1 MVDKKILVRLGG
13 LLLIFVL
20 IISFFGIIK
29 PSFIDNKDSSQNK
42 NTNLLKIA
50 IVNEDNGTTYNGE
63 TVNIANTLIKSFTKN
78 SDYNVEEVTRNIAEK
93 GLENNTYQLM
103 VILPSKFSEE
113 SLALES
119 VNPTKVNFQYKIK
132 TDKPVIS
139 RQAEQAVITLKSKFN
154 KDLIRVYFSSIIG
167 TLQSSQDY
175 VSDIVENN
183 GVVLNTYKTKL
194 LDPLNSYS
202 KSFEGLGTN
211 SNNLLSNYL
220 LFDKALNQSNESFS
234 SIINTNKT
242 YDEEIQRIKLLQE
255 GWTKSI
261 TNREHNLKAYDE
273 EFSKLSV
280 DEQLIKLKKVNE
292 HISNNFPNSSI
303 WKETVENANNFNQ
316 QLESLIQEL
325 KSLNGDIDNTLDRYN
340 KTITDAIE
348 ESIKNVEG
356 KLLDSGKVDMTL
368 GLYLKNL
375 RNKMISKIDDTLYK
389 NTYYTDEA
397 INKLGLSEEDTQYL
411 KNINSFIKWYT
422 KSNGKKDATFKNS
435 TNIGKYLMDLRDDAI
450 NTLSENRVLSFRDI
464 KGKISKL
471 YITVPKNYILNVKNY
486 SAKKVDDTTYEV
498 SVPNNVGTS
507 IDISYN
513 LSVAD
518 KSKIGLLE
526 STSLKAELLTQ
537 ENVEVVTGKEELTTK
552 KEKKIIQINPQ
563 QNIEVEVEAK
573 TIKPQTNSKIIQRKY
588 NVSDT
593 ISPFKSYD
601 NKTLINAFF
610 KDIRGYLGLS
620 SLANAFY
627 DIDLHKG
634 FVKNDENSLLKQ
646 ADIKSLKTIII
657 SLIKESTINALKSDL
672 KISDKEI
679 SEFEKKTINGKELA
693 DSIESLKKDTE
704 DLITNL
710 KTVLVETE
718 KVHNSLL
725 NKPAFTESENNDNT
739 DLVNVSMEMNKDLS
753 TLITASRTLMDN
765 TKANQTISKDIENT
779 VEKLN
784 KDVENLEKEGKSL
797 STKVSELG
805 KVMNKEY
812 GSNEE
817 FLKSFTSVLSNTKV
831 GNKKNEAVYDYLSN
845 PINASKIKDLVD
857 VNLDKENIRKQDN
870 SLGLIIILISYLV
883 GLSITYLLQHSN
895 IAMLQRQLQVYK
907 RIQFRN
913 SIAPMMFLTIF
924 AGVAGIIIGII
935 SSYKLGMNFNGSF
948 IIILSIISILLIF
961 TYGTNIILSK
971 LKSFGFM
978 LCVIIL
984 LLYILSS
991 NQLLEDNMNF
1001 ARMITMFS
1009 PLSYIEKAISG
1020 FISGLGRNTLVLFAL
1035 WIIGITLGFLNILIY
1050 RTLKEDKEIV

>member
-1 MVDKKILVRLGG
+1 MDKKILVRLGG

>member
-1 MVDKKILVRLGG
+1 MDKKILVRLGG

-948 IIILSIISILLIF
+948 IIILSIIAILLIF

-978 LCVIIL
+978 LCVVIL

>member
-1 MVDKKILVRLGG
+1 MDKKILVRLGG

-471 YITVPKNYILNVKNY
+471 YIIVPKNYILNVKNY

-620 SLANAFY
+620 SFANAFY

-948 IIILSIISILLIF
+948 IIILSIIAILLIF

-978 LCVIIL
+978 LCVVIL

-1020 FISGLGRNTLVLFAL
+1020 FISGSGRNTLVLFAL

>member
-1 MVDKKILVRLGG
+1 MDKKILVRLGG

-303 WKETVENANNFNQ
+303 WKETIENANNFNK

-325 KSLNGDIDNTLDRYN
+325 KSLNRDIDNTLDRYN

-348 ESIKNVEG
+348 ESIKKVEG
-356 KLLDSGKVDMTL
+356 KLLDSGKIDMTL

-397 INKLGLSEEDTQYL
+397 INKLGLSAEDTQYL

-450 NTLSENRVLSFRDI
+450 NTLSENKVLSFRDI

-471 YITVPKNYILNVKNY
+471 YITVPKNYTLNVKNY
-486 SAKKVDDTTYEV
+486 SAKKVDDTTYEI
-498 SVPNNVGTS
+498 SVPNDVGTS
-507 IDISYN
+507 VDISYN

-526 STSLKAELLTQ
+526 SASLKGELITQ
-537 ENVEVVTGKEELTTK
+537 ENVEVLTGKEELTTK
-552 KEKKIIQINPQ
+552 KEKKTIQINPQ
-563 QNIEVEVEAK
+563 KNIEVEVETK
-573 TIKPQTNSKIIQRKY
+573 TIKPQTNSKIIERKY
-588 NVSDT
+588 NVSDD

-601 NKTLINAFF
+601 NKASINAFF
-610 KDIRGYLGLS
+610 KDIKGYLGLS

-679 SEFEKKTINGKELA
+679 SEFEGKTINGKELA

-725 NKPAFTESENNDNT
+725 NKPAFTESENKDNA

-753 TLITASRTLMDN
+753 TLITASRALMDN
-765 TKANQTISKDIENT
+765 TKANQTISKDVENT

-784 KDVENLEKEGKSL
+784 KDVENLEKEGESL

-805 KVMNKEY
+805 EVMSKEY
-812 GSNEE
+812 SSNEE
-817 FLKSFTSVLSNTKV
+817 FLKSFSSVLSNTKV

-857 VNLDKENIRKQDN
+857 ADLDKESIRKQDN

-913 SIAPMMFLTIF
+913 SIVPMMFLSIF
-924 AGVAGIIIGII
+924 AGIAGIIIGMM
-935 SSYKLGMNFNGSF
+935 SSYKLGMNFNDSF
-948 IIILSIISILLIF
+948 MLILSIIAILIIF
-961 TYGTNIILSK
+961 TYGTNILLSK

-978 LCVIIL
+978 LCVVIL

-1009 PLSYIEKAISG
+1009 PLNYIENAISG

>member
-1 MVDKKILVRLGG
+1 MDKKILVRLGG

-29 PSFIDNKDSSQNK
+29 PSFIDNKDSNQNK

-50 IVNEDNGTTYNGE
+50 IVNEDNGTKYNGE
-63 TVNIANTLIKSFTKN
+63 TVNIANTLIKSFIKS

-103 VILPSKFSEE
+103 IILPSKFSEE

-139 RQAEQAVITLKSKFN
+139 RQAEQAVTMLKSKFN

-167 TLQSSQDY
+167 NLQSSQDY

-183 GVVLNTYKTKL
+183 GLVLNTYKTKL

-211 SNNLLSNYL
+211 SNNLLSNYS
-220 LFDKALNQSNESFS
+220 LFDKLLNQSNESFS

-255 GWTKSI
+255 GWTKSV
-261 TNREHNLKAYDE
+261 TDREHNLKAYDE
-273 EFSKLSV
+273 SFSKLSV
-280 DEQLIKLKKVNE
+280 YEQLSKLKKVNE
-292 HISNNFPNSSI
+292 HISNNFINSSV
-303 WKETVENANNFNQ
+303 WKETVERANKFNE
-316 QLESLIQEL
+316 QLKGLVQKL
-325 KSLNGDIDNTLDRYN
+325 KSLNGEIDNTLDKYD
-340 KTITDAIE
+340 KTIANAVE
-348 ESIKNVEG
+348 ESIKKVEG

-397 INKLGLSEEDTQYL
+397 INKLGLPEEDTQYL
-411 KNINSFIKWYT
+411 KNINSFIKWYV
-422 KSNGKKDATFKNS
+422 KSNGKKDPTFKNS

-450 NTLSENRVLSFRDI
+450 NTLSENKVLSFRDI

-471 YITVPKNYILNVKNY
+471 YITVPKNYTLNVKNY

-498 SVPNNVGTS
+498 SVPNDVGTS
-507 IDISYN
+507 VDISYN

-526 STSLKAELLTQ
+526 SASLKGELITQ
-537 ENVEVVTGKEELTTK
+537 ENVEVLTGKEELTTK
-552 KEKKIIQINPQ
+552 KEKKTIQINPQ
-563 QNIEVEVEAK
+563 KNIEVEVETK
-573 TIKPQTNSKIIQRKY
+573 TIKPQTNSKIIERKY
-588 NVSDT
+588 NVSDD

-601 NKTLINAFF
+601 NKASINAFF
-610 KDIRGYLGLS
+610 KDIKGYLGLS

-704 DLITNL
+704 DLMTNL
-710 KTVLVETE
+710 KSVLVETE

-725 NKPAFTESENNDNT
+725 NKPAFTESEKKDNT
-739 DLVNVSMEMNKDLS
+739 DLVNVAMEMNKDLS

-765 TKANQTISKDIENT
+765 TKANQAISKDIENT

-784 KDVENLEKEGKSL
+784 KDVDNLEKEGKSL

-805 KVMNKEY
+805 EVMSKEY
-812 GSNEE
+812 SSNEE
-817 FLKSFTSVLSNTKV
+817 FLKSFASVLSNTKV
-831 GNKKNEAVYDYLSN
+831 GNKKNEAVYEYLSN
-845 PINASKIKDLVD
+845 PVNASKIKDLVD
-857 VNLDKENIRKQDN
+857 ANLDKENIRKQDN
-870 SLGLIIILISYLV
+870 SLGLIIILMSYLV

-895 IAMLQRQLQVYK
+895 IAMLQRQLQIYK

-924 AGVAGIIIGII
+924 AGIAGIIIGMM

-948 IIILSIISILLIF
+948 MLSLSIIAILLIF

-971 LKSFGFM
+971 LKSFGFV
-978 LCVIIL
+978 LCVMIL

-1009 PLSYIEKAISG
+1009 PLNYSENAISG
-1020 FISGLGRNTLVLFAL
+1020 FISRSGRNTLVLLTL